1 MGKGN
6 KQVKAGEQTV
16 INSLPDYARPYFE
29 NLMERSEAE
38 SLQQYQPYQGQRLVD
53 SGSIADI
60 ATSRDMVRGIAGSGI
75 PGMGEAMDLT
85 RGAITGVGDARTG
98 VGGAI
103 TGVGGAA
110 NQLGVISDQ
119 IGGTSGQ
126 VGDIAGRMGDTA
138 GGIAS
143 LRGDVRGASQYD
155 PTNFGQARQF
165 TGAEVDKYMSPY
177 MESVVNRQKDAA
189 IRDFNRTGAARNAQ
203 AVQAGA
209 FGGSRQGVAD
219 YLAQEGLQQQLGDI
233 DATGRQ
239 QAFDQAARQFG
250 ADRAAQMDTMGR
262 QEAANQFAQGQR
274 MAGLGQEAG
283 LFGQELGA
291 LGQQAGT
298 IGQQAGILGQQAGTV
313 GQQAGLFGQ
322 QANMFGQQAGLSG
335 QQAQLGAG
343 LAQLGGQERATGIQD
358 AQLLEGIGKTQLGDQ
373 QAALDLGYQDFLNQQ
388 NFNKDQLGFFSNM
401 LQGVPVSPNKTQ
413 QNFQPYNPM
422 QQALGA
428 GIAGLSLYRG
438 LT

>member
-6 KQVKAGEQTV
+6 KQAQSSTQTN
-16 INSLPDYARPYFE
+16 ITELPDYARPYIE
-29 NLMERSEAE
+29 NLLKRTEAE
-38 SLQQYQPYQGQRLVD
+38 SLNQYQPFEGQRIAE

-60 ATSRDMVRGIAGSGI
+60 ANSRDMVRGIAGSGI

-85 RGAITGVGDARTG
+85 RGAIRGVSDARTG
-98 VGGAI
+98 L
-103 TGVGGAA
+103 GGAA
-110 NQLGVISDQ
+110 SQLGSISGQ
-119 IGGTSGQ
+119 IGNTSGQ
-126 VGDIAGRMGDTA
+126 VGNIAGQMGDTV

-165 TGAEVDKYMSPY
+165 TGAEVDRYMSPY

-203 AVQAGA
+203 AVNAGA
-209 FGGSRQGVAD
+209 FGGSRQAVND

-233 DATGRQ
+233 DASGRQ

-250 ADRAAQMDTMGR
+250 ADRTAQMDTMGR
-262 QEAANQFAQGQR
+262 QEAANQFSQGQR
-274 MAGLGQEAG
+274 MSGLGQEAG

-298 IGQQAGILGQQAGTV
+298 VGQQANILGQQAGTV
-313 GQQAGLFGQ
+313 GQQAGL
-322 QANMFGQQAGLSG
+322 FGQQAGLSG

-358 AQLLEGIGKTQLGDQ
+358 AQLLEGIGKQQLAEQ
-373 QAALDLGYQDFLNQQ
+373 QAGLDTNYQDFLTQQ
-388 NFNKDQLGFFSNM
+388 NFNKDQLGFFSN
-401 LQGVPVSPNKTQ
+401 LIQGVPIAPNTQVS
-413 QNFQPYNPM
+413 NFQNYNPM

-428 GIAGLSLYRG
+428 GIAGLGLYRG
-438 LT
+438 MM